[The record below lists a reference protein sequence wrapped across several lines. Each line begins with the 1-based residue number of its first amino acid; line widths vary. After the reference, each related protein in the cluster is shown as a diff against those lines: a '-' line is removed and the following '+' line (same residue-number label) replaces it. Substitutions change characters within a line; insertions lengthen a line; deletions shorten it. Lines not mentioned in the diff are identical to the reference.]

1 MRLTIEPLAQLTME
15 QQQALAWQLQ
25 ACVAQG
31 ASLGF
36 YQPLSDADVTDYW
49 SQVNIELAEKKR
61 LLLGAYVNQLLVASV
76 QLVPCQKQNGRHRG
90 EVEKLL
96 VHPDYQRQG
105 IAQTLMQGLEIYAS
119 QLGIKLLVLDTQS
132 GDKSEQFY
140 QAVGFSKSGEIPHFV
155 SDQQGALYATSYYY
169 KLLGQSTLASNSSS
183 LS

>member
-1 MRLTIEPLAQLTME
+1 MRLIIEPLAQLTMAH
-15 QQQALAWQLQ
+15 QQALSCQLQ

-36 YQPLSDADVTDYW
+36 YHPLCDADATDYW
-49 SQVNIELAEKKR
+49 TQVNTELTEKKR
-61 LLLGAYVNQLLVASV
+61 LLLGAYINQQLVASV

-105 IAQTLMQGLEIYAS
+105 IAQTLMQHLEVYAS

-132 GDKSEQFY
+132 GDKSELFY
-140 QAVGFSKSGEIPHFV
+140 QAVGFTKSGEIPHFV
-155 SDQQGALYATSYYY
+155 SDQQGVLYATSYYF
-169 KLLGQSTLASNSSS
+169 KLASPG
-183 LS
+183 

>member
-1 MRLTIEPLAQLTME
+1 MRLIIEPLAQLTMA
-15 QQQALAWQLQ
+15 QQQALSCQLQ

-36 YQPLSDADVTDYW
+36 YHPLCDADATDYW
-49 SQVNIELAEKKR
+49 SQVNTELTEKKR
-61 LLLGAYVNQLLVASV
+61 LLLGAYINQQLVASV

-105 IAQTLMQGLEIYAS
+105 IAQTLMQRLEVYAS
-119 QLGIKLLVLDTQS
+119 QLGIRLLVLDTQS

-140 QAVGFSKSGEIPHFV
+140 QAVGFTKSGEIPHFV
-155 SDQQGALYATSYYY
+155 SDQQGVLYATSYYF
-169 KLLGQSTLASNSSS
+169 KLVSPG
-183 LS
+183 